1 MQVFS
6 MIVIRAAC
14 ALMSMRC
21 SGPPQAGLAVLVVV
35 GALPGGVSL
44 AASPC
49 RFSADLEVTI
59 DAAGIE
65 RVNIDAVEGGLAVHG
80 DADSSQIR
88 VTGKACAKSEA
99 AVRQIQLLSRTEGSD
114 AYVEARI
121 PSRGRMFSNATLD
134 LKATVPSRLA
144 LSVQDGTGEI
154 LVRNVAAL
162 QLRDGTG
169 DIEIEGIP
177 GDVSVID
184 GTGATAVR
192 AIGGSLQVQDGTGPL
207 SIRDVRGSVSVDD
220 GTGEIKISEV
230 GGDLRLR
237 DGTGGI
243 EVEDIGGS
251 VDVRDGTGH
260 ISISRVEGSVTVRN
274 GTGGVHLSEVR
285 GPVAV
290 HD

>member
-1 MQVFS
+1 MQVLS
-6 MIVIRAAC
+6 MIATRVAWT
-14 ALMSMRC
+14 LMSMRC
-21 SGPPQAGLAVLVVV
+21 SGPPQAGLALLVVV
-35 GALPGGVSL
+35 GAVPGGLSL

-49 RFSADLEVTI
+49 RFSADLEVAI

-80 DADSSQIR
+80 HTDSSQIR

-177 GDVSVID
+177 GDVSVTD
-184 GTGATAVR
+184 GTGATVVR
-192 AIGGSLQVQDGTGPL
+192 AIGGSLQVKDGTGPL
-207 SIRDVRGSVSVDD
+207 SIRDVQGSVTVDD

-237 DGTGGI
+237 DGTGDI
-243 EVEDIGGS
+243 EIEDIAGS
-251 VDVRDGTGH
+251 VDVRDGTGD
-260 ISISRVEGSVTVRN
+260 ISVSRVEGSLTLRN
-274 GTGGVHLSEVR
+274 GTGGVKLTEVR
-285 GPVAV
+285 GSVAV